1 MKKQRT
7 TFQLEPTWPP
17 GFVARLPDMLRQ
29 SAEVAA
35 KFAAVSSRRRA
46 LLDSADAEDRRRGAR
61 SLFGMS
67 RAGDERI
74 VKERT

>member
-1 MKKQRT
+1 MKKPRIS
-7 TFQLEPTWPP
+7 FQLDPIWPP

-35 KFAAVSSRRRA
+35 RLAAVSTRRRA

-61 SLFGMS
+61 SMFGMS
-67 RAGDERI
+67 RAADERI
-74 VKERT
+74 TKARS